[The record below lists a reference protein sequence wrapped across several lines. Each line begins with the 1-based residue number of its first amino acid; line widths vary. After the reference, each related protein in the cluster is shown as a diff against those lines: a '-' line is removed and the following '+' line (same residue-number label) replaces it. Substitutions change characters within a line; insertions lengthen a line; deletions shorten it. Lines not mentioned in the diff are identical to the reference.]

1 MPSSPGYSRD
11 YRQEAR
17 TSKARGEIDGGHD
30 TPNAKRKRLRR
41 QFEKD
46 GKVHPHDGKDVDHK
60 VELSIGGSN
69 DKSNGRVVAASTN
82 RSYPR
87 NPDGSQKM
95 RRSKK

>member
-1 MPSSPGYSRD
+1 MPSSPGYRRD
-11 YRQEAR
+11 YKQEAR
-17 TSKARGEIDGGHD
+17 TSKARGEIDGGSD

-41 QFEKD
+41 AFEKA

-60 VELSIGGSN
+60 VELSKGGSN
-69 DKSNGRVVAASTN
+69 DVSNGRVVKAGTN

-87 NPDGSQKM
+87 NPDGSMKI